1 MSKSPSFLDR
11 LIHDTAAGEIRDGDI
26 RYLMF
31 RTDAVMGLFKRLPE
45 AARREALAALA
56 DSIAEHGGRSAAAYR
71 ASGAAGLTLL
81 DVIVETAPQLGW
93 GTWTFVERGPER
105 LVLEVRNSPF
115 VHGFG
120 ASPTPV
126 CAPITGMLRAV
137 SAMVLDAATTVEEL
151 TCAAQGHALCRFV
164 ARRGGG

>member
-1 MSKSPSFLDR
+1 MDR
-11 LIHDTAAGEIRDGDI
+11 LVHDTNAGEIRDGDI

-45 AARREALAALA
+45 AARRDALAALA
-56 DSIAEHGGRSAAAYR
+56 DSIEENGGRSAAAYR
-71 ASGAAGLTLL
+71 ASGAAGAALL

-93 GTWTFVERGPER
+93 GTWSFVERRADR

-120 ASPTPV
+120 GSALPI
-126 CAPITGMLRAV
+126 CAPIVGMLRVV
-137 SAMVLDAATTVEEL
+137 SSMVLGAPTAVEE
-151 TCAAQGHALCRFV
+151 TVCAAQSPDVCRFI
-164 ARRGGG
+164 ARRRR

>member
-1 MSKSPSFLDR
+1 MSKRLLDR
-11 LIHDTAAGEIRDGDI
+11 LVHDTAVGEIRDGDI

-31 RTDAVMGLFKRLPE
+31 RADAVMGLFKRLPE
-45 AARREALAALA
+45 AARRDALAALA
-56 DSIAEHGGRSAAAYR
+56 DSIEENGGRSAAAYR
-71 ASGAAGLTLL
+71 ASGAAGSALL

-93 GTWTFVERGPER
+93 GSWTFIERGPDR

-120 ASPTPV
+120 ASAMPI

-137 SAMVLDAATTVEEL
+137 SAMVLDAPTVVEEAD
-151 TCAAQGHALCRFV
+151 CGAQGKEICRFV
-164 ARRGGG
+164 ARRRE

>member
-1 MSKSPSFLDR
+1 MAKRLLDR
-11 LIHDTAAGEIRDGDI
+11 LVHDTDAGEVRDGDI

-56 DSIAEHGGRSAAAYR
+56 NSIEENGGRSAAAYR
-71 ASGAAGLTLL
+71 ASGAAGSALL

-120 ASPTPV
+120 QSTMPI

-137 SAMVLDAATTVEEL
+137 SAMVLDGPTAVEEAA
-151 TCAAQGHALCRFV
+151 CAAQDHQVCRFI
-164 ARRGGG
+164 ARRRE

>member
-1 MSKSPSFLDR
+1 MTKRLLDR
-11 LIHDTAAGEIRDGDI
+11 LVHDTAAGEIRDGDI

-56 DSIAEHGGRSAAAYR
+56 DSIEENGGRSAAAYR
-71 ASGAAGLTLL
+71 ASGAAGSALL

-93 GTWTFVERGPER
+93 GVWNFVERGPDR
-105 LVLEVRNSPF
+105 LLLEVRNSPF

-120 ASPTPV
+120 TSATPI
-126 CAPITGMLRAV
+126 CSPITGMLRAV
-137 SAMVLDAATTVEEL
+137 SAMVLDGPTVVEEAG
-151 TCAAQGHALCRFV
+151 CVAQGAAVCRFLV
-164 ARRGGG
+164 RRRE